1 MKGANEI
8 METQIDRRKTLHVLG
23 FGLVGS
29 MLLPAC
35 KKDEVAAAPKPAPAA
50 APPPPAPVA
59 VAPPPPAAAPDAPA
73 APAAPDAPA
82 APAAEAKAEGD
93 VNCKEAAPIDETS
106 KGLRRALQ
114 YKEKTDDAAKKC
126 SGCAQFEA
134 KKYGGCG
141 ACKLFTGAVN
151 PNGVCL
157 SYAPLAAK

>member
-1 MKGANEI
+1 MRPPVSARASRCARAERDADAAADTDLLAAGVALEDD
-8 METQIDRRKTLHVLG
+8 ERDAAALPLGDALALVDADIDRDARAEL
-23 FGLVGS
+23 
-29 MLLPAC
+29 
-35 KKDEVAAAPKPAPAA
+35 ER
-50 APPPPAPVA
+50 APVA
-59 VAPPPPAAAPDAPA
+59 EAAPEMDAH
-73 APAAPDAPA
+73 
-82 APAAEAKAEGD
+82 EAKAEGD